1 MKADIKNPARELEY
15 YNKWLVIA
23 REIVLNNI
31 DRNKFAVFLYGSMV
45 NDPLNAY
52 DMDIGFLGEEKLPVE
67 ARMNIEEEL
76 RESIVPFRFDLVDF
90 KDTEAGFRKFAF
102 REVKIWNKPN
112 HIELE

>member
-1 MKADIKNPARELEY
+1 MNAEIKNPARELEY

-23 REIVLNNI
+23 REIVLKNI
-31 DRNKFAVFLYGSMV
+31 DRDKFAVFLYGSMV

-52 DMDIGFLGEEKLPVE
+52 DMDIGFLGDDKLPTEVKL
-67 ARMNIEEEL
+67 NIESEL

-90 KDTEAGFRKFAF
+90 KDSEAGFRKFAL
-102 REVKIWNKPN
+102 REVKIWNKPS